1 MLIYNM
7 MIVKSG
13 TVDIHDID
21 VVETQS
27 FYLEKGQPIDCL
39 EITLLSPIAY
49 RLLNHGPLV
58 N

>member
-27 FYLEKGQPIDCL
+27 FYLEKGQPINCL
-39 EITLLSPIAY
+39 EITLLWVTKPWSTSKQK
-49 RLLNHGPLV
+49 NQ
-58 N
+58 

>member
-27 FYLEKGQPIDCL
+27 FYLEKGQPIKCL
-39 EITLLSPIAY
+39 EITLLWVTKPWSTSK
-49 RLLNHGPLV
+49 LKNQ
-58 N
+58 

>member
-13 TVDIHDID
+13 TVDIHDMD

-27 FYLEKGQPIDCL
+27 FYPEKDQPID
-39 EITLLSPIAY
+39 SK
-49 RLLNHGPLV
+49 
-58 N
+58 